1 VFLTAKDIR
10 RSIEENWKEYLS
22 KYGNLFSSDTIS
34 GSSPPSVFVGS
45 FGYPKV
51 GVGPMVP
58 PIHGDTRILD
68 LPEHWL
74 GKDLEE
80 IVNFRLNLVRGVQK
94 VSVLEPKGRFIE
106 NLQELAMSS
115 NAPDSDIIFHKNTV
129 PITTIDGESAPF
141 GPIGEIKSAKF
152 SGMSSNKVIEQS
164 YYDKDLKAE
173 DAVLRLYNSGIE
185 ISKIQKCFSI
195 GMFGKKRKLVP
206 TRWSITATDDI
217 ISKHI
222 VDEILDCPK
231 IDSYL
236 VFTHEHLG
244 NLFAVLLFPH
254 RWIFEMEEAWF
265 TESGKIG
272 FGADAEDANGI
283 DHYPSIAGAYFAAK
297 LGVAEYLKKKKRQAA
312 VLVLREIRPE
322 YAVPVGVWQ
331 VREAIRAALS
341 KEPMLVDT
349 LEQGLDLACKKMSIS
364 KNEWLAKGTL
374 LKMLKQKSITDYF

>member
-1 VFLTAKDIR
+1 MFLTAKDIR